1 MYGTR
6 DQTVRFVYVTSLFVE
21 GRQTHVLCKQRD
33 TMGTGNETAR
43 YTAAGKKCLQCGQYV
58 ISSLPRPVIALPF
71 TSNGPQEHRL

>member
-6 DQTVRFVYVTSLFVE
+6 DQTVRFVYVISLFVE

-33 TMGTGNETAR
+33 TMDTGNET
-43 YTAAGKKCLQCGQYV
+43 AGKKCLQCGQYV